1 MKKFSKKKEKI
12 KMTKQEIKEMIEK
25 LIRIRDKELDKLQ
38 DKDTLADVINL
49 VEENINKLTEDK

>member
-1 MKKFSKKKEKI
+1 
-12 KMTKQEIKEMIEK
+12 MTKQEIKEIIEK

-49 VEENINKLTEDK
+49 VEENINKLMEDK